1 MGVRMCWRAAG
12 VSRAFDFCKAH
23 PHAKVL
29 VVCVELCS
37 LTFQPNDFSKSNLI
51 GASLFADGAACILV
65 CGDDLTID
73 TKKQHLL
80 FWQQA
85 LNGCQIQKM

>member
-1 MGVRMCWRAAG
+1 MNKLPFSDRLKRIPLWGLGCAGGAAG
-12 VSRAFDFCKAH
+12 VSRAYDFCKAH

-51 GASLFADGAACILV
+51 GASFLPMVQHVYLFVGM
-65 CGDDLTID
+65 
-73 TKKQHLL
+73 K
-80 FWQQA
+80 
-85 LNGCQIQKM
+85 